1 MLDKDFEM
9 FLQANERRIHY
20 QIHRLG
26 VSGEWYAEFY
36 AEGLVA
42 LWRAYREHDAQKGEL
57 GTFVNYR
64 IRFRLIDLMRKK
76 LREREVD
83 ELVVSAKREEEH
95 DGNLH
100 RASGLQVLDVRGVE
114 LVDDT
119 FWQVVRGRLSE
130 KQWKW
135 VYYFIIC
142 DLSVKEIMELEG
154 VSADA
159 VKSWGKA
166 VRGKLREEEVRKL
179 LEELM

>member
-9 FLQANERRIHY
+9 FLAANERRIHY

-26 VSGEWYAEFY
+26 VSGDWYAEFY
-36 AEGLVA
+36 AEGVVA
-42 LWRAYREHDAQKGEL
+42 LWRAYREHEVVKGNL

-76 LREREVD
+76 MREQQTD
-83 ELVVSAKREEEH
+83 ELVVTAKREEQH

-100 RASGLQVLDVRGVE
+100 RASGLHVLDVRGVE

-119 FWQVVRGRLSE
+119 FWKVVRERLSE

-142 DLSVKEIMELEG
+142 DLSVKEIMELEE

-159 VKSWGKA
+159 VKGWGRQ
-166 VRGKLREEEVRKL
+166 VRSKLREEDVRVL